1 MVTGEPQATTDVR
14 RFMILSSARTGSNL
28 LLSLLSAHPRVK
40 TYGELFNF
48 GALRQDDLLQ
58 ALDDPIAYLQQ
69 RVYKAHRAEVSAVG
83 FKMFYEHL
91 TEDYFRKLVETDD
104 ASEELRR
111 QFTRLAEFISA
122 NYDWPTLERR
132 FQAAWQF
139 LIDDQSLSVVHLTRH
154 NMLDSLISLKTAF
167 ATRQWWT
174 LHDNDQP
181 APPVHLEPD
190 ECRRYFQKLDGF
202 VADADRAFAA
212 HRKLDVSYEQLVD
225 HRQGAL
231 DEIFAFLNVPYQDV
245 ATRMK
250 KQRRVAASES
260 VVNYGQLK
268 DLFRET
274 KWHAFFA

>member
-1 MVTGEPQATTDVR
+1 VTGEPLATPDVR

-28 LLSLLSAHPRVK
+28 LLSLLSAHPQVK
-40 TYGELFNF
+40 TYGELFNL
-48 GALRQDDLLQ
+48 GALRHEDLVQ

-69 RVYKAHRAEVSAVG
+69 RVYKPHRAQVSAVG

-91 TEDYFRKLVETDD
+91 TEDYFRKLVDTAD
-104 ASEELRR
+104 ASAELRL
-111 QFTRLAEFISA
+111 QFKRLGDFIDA
-122 NYDWPTLERR
+122 NYEWRTLESR
-132 FQAAWQF
+132 FRAAWQF
-139 LIDDQSLSVVHLTRH
+139 LIADRSLSVIHLTRH
-154 NMLDSLISLKTAF
+154 NMLDSLLSLKTAF

-174 LHDNDQP
+174 LNDDGGP
-181 APPVHLEPD
+181 APPVHLDPD

-202 VADADRAFAA
+202 VDAADRAFGA
-212 HRKLDVSYEQLVD
+212 HRKLDVSYERLVE
-225 HRQGAL
+225 HRPEAL
-231 DEIFAFLNVPYQDV
+231 GDICAFLDVPYQDV

-268 DLFRET
+268 DMFRET